1 MPISILEK
9 QQRLRQLGEIRI
21 GHTIKLEGTDRR
33 GQQKTR
39 PAKLN
44 KFRFTSPS
52 KPLLEKVA
60 VLYGGTVK
68 AWQPQNGGP
77 AEWELFSD
85 AASLPVLVPPQS
97 TSQWFELYQGPKCVR
112 RCDGVTEQKT
122 DRKCLCDP
130 RGALDWFD
138 ERECAVTTR
147 LNVMLRDVPAIGLW
161 LLTSHGKNAAVEL
174 PPMAQFLAATE
185 GYVAGRLGIEERVTY
200 PLDGPPNRFMVP
212 HLEVDETPA
221 ALMPGGSGPRSLNG
235 APAKALEAGPKAI
248 EGKAAPV
255 AADDPGPEYWKAQAD
270 SAETLEALTTA
281 LLAAQSVDR
290 AKEGDPLFLHFV
302 ARRKEIE
309 ESEVAVAEIVEDA
322 AGPEDPALDE
332 LWFQI
337 TENAPSEW
345 GTDRLAQEFA
355 RRTSGTLPVSAS
367 AGQLRA
373 FLAQLKSGSAVAA

>member
-21 GHTIKLEGTDRR
+21 GHTVKLEGTDRR

-60 VLYGGTVK
+60 SLYGGTVK

-85 AASLPVLVPPQS
+85 ASSLPVLVPPQS

-112 RCDGVTEQKT
+112 RCDGVTEFKS
-122 DRKCLCDP
+122 DRKCVCDP
-130 RGALDWFD
+130 RGVLDWFD
-138 ERECAVTTR
+138 ARECAVTTR

-174 PPMAQFLAATE
+174 PPLAQFLAATE
-185 GYVAGRLGIEERVTY
+185 GYVAGSLGIEERVTY
-200 PLDGPPNRFMVP
+200 PLEGPANRFMVP
-212 HLEVDETPA
+212 ILEVDETPV
-221 ALMPGGSGPRSLNG
+221 ALLPGGSGPQSLAG
-235 APAKALEAGPKAI
+235 SGRRALESGPKAI
-248 EGKAAPV
+248 EAGSAPS
-255 AADDPGPEYWKAQAD
+255 AKDDPGPEYWKARAD
-270 SAETLEALTTA
+270 SATTLEALTTV
-281 LLAAQSVDR
+281 LLAAQDVDR

-309 ESEVAVAEIVEDA
+309 ESEVAVAEIVED
-322 AGPEDPALDE
+322 GERPDDPALDE
-332 LWFQI
+332 LWFQV

-355 RRTSGTLPVSAS
+355 RYTDGTLPVSAT
-367 AGQLRA
+367 AGQMRA
-373 FLAQLKSGSAVAA
+373 FLAHLQSGSAVAA

>member
-1 MPISILEK
+1 MPIAILEK

-21 GHTIKLEGTDRR
+21 GHTVKLNGTDRR

-39 PAKLN
+39 PAKLS

-60 VLYGGTVK
+60 ALYGGTVQ

-77 AEWELFSD
+77 AEWEVYST
-85 AASLPVLVPPQS
+85 AETLPVLVPPQS

-122 DRKCLCDP
+122 DRKCVCDP
-130 RGALDWFD
+130 RGVLAWSD
-138 ERECAVTTR
+138 ERECAITTR

-200 PLDGPPNRFMVP
+200 PVDGPPNRFMVP

-221 ALMPGGSGPRSLNG
+221 ALLPGGSGPQSLSG
-235 APAKALEAGPKAI
+235 GVKKALGQAPKAI
-248 EGKAAPV
+248 EGKCAPV
-255 AADDPGPEYWKAQAD
+255 ALDDPGPEYFKAQAD
-270 SAETLEALTTA
+270 SAETVEALTVA
-281 LLAAQSVDR
+281 LLAAQAVGR
-290 AKEGDPLFLHFV
+290 AQEGDALFAHFV
-302 ARRKEIE
+302 ARKAEIE
-309 ESEVAVAEIVEDA
+309 ESEVAVAEIVEEEH
-322 AGPEDPALDE
+322 GEDPALDQ

-337 TENAPSEW
+337 VENAGDW
-345 GTDRLAQEFA
+345 NTDRLNSEFA
-355 RRTSGTLPVSAS
+355 KRNGGTLPVSATQQ
-367 AGQLRA
+367 QLGA
-373 FLAQLKSGSAVAA
+373 FLQWLRGGGAQ